1 MFFSRRVRDSINY
14 YAQDKITEDRENK
27 ASSSPLSFWYW
38 GKRYSTWW
46 DLQRTKVD
54 LKLSVIREN
63 VKKGKTTRDRK
74 VTWFSRNEL
83 IYREF
88 KGDKT
93 YIQLI
98 VSSKYRKNLLRLAHG
113 SILSGLL
120 PTSKTINRIL
130 PEFYWPGMKSEIMPF
145 VWYMSARPICV
156 VDKKRCTSI
165 LFLGYWW
172 PDTTIY
178 YSLFSNNKNI
188 KYFITC
194 FAVCKLYWQNKYIRN
209 QKFMQLLL
217 SKTSRVKAHCINFTY

>member
-27 ASSSPLSFWYW
+27 ASSSPLVSDTGVNDIQPDEIY
-38 GKRYSTWW
+38 RE
-46 DLQRTKVD
+46 QKVD

-145 VWYMSARPICV
+145 V
-156 VDKKRCTSI
+156 
-165 LFLGYWW
+165 
-172 PDTTIY
+172 
-178 YSLFSNNKNI
+178 
-188 KYFITC
+188 
-194 FAVCKLYWQNKYIRN
+194 
-209 QKFMQLLL
+209 
-217 SKTSRVKAHCINFTY
+217 